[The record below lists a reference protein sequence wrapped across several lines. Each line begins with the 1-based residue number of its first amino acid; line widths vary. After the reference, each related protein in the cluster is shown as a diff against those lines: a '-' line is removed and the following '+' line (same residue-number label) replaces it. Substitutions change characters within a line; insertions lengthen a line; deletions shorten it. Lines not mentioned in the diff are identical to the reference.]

1 VKLVAAVL
9 SLVFASLG
17 AQAIELEGTLVQGG
31 LVIGRVT
38 PGSSVTLDGAAVH
51 VDPQRG
57 LFVIGFGRDH
67 APHAELGVA
76 TPDGK
81 RETVPLVVARREWDV
96 ERIDGLPPR
105 MVTPGPQELERI
117 RRDAALIRQARA
129 RLRPETAF
137 LDGFAWPVRGR
148 ISGRYGNQRI
158 LNGEPRQPHLGLD
171 IAAPVGTPVAASA
184 AGMVTLAERDMFYT
198 GGTIVIDHGFGL
210 TTIYSHLAEV
220 GAEPG
225 TRVARGD
232 VIGTVGASGRA
243 SGAHLD
249 WRLNWF
255 QERLDPELVVGPME

>member
-81 RETVPLVVARREWDV
+81 RETVPLSSPGANGTSNGSTGCRRAW
-96 ERIDGLPPR
+96 
-105 MVTPGPQELERI
+105 
-117 RRDAALIRQARA
+117 
-129 RLRPETAF
+129 LRPVPRSSS
-137 LDGFAWPVRGR
+137 GFAAMRR
-148 ISGRYGNQRI
+148 
-158 LNGEPRQPHLGLD
+158 
-171 IAAPVGTPVAASA
+171 
-184 AGMVTLAERDMFYT
+184 
-198 GGTIVIDHGFGL
+198 
-210 TTIYSHLAEV
+210 
-220 GAEPG
+220 
-225 TRVARGD
+225 
-232 VIGTVGASGRA
+232 
-243 SGAHLD
+243 
-249 WRLNWF
+249 
-255 QERLDPELVVGPME
+255 